1 MKTFKEKKS
10 AEQIYEGIKLA
21 HKINGHCSICYPC
34 LEKIKAEATKA
45 ERERNMNIVL
55 QFQGQVE
62 SDMMSGDIKTGLIG
76 SCIELRKRI
85 K

>member
-34 LEKIKAEATKA
+34 LESIKAEATKA
-45 ERERNMNIVL
+45 ERERCMNILMEFQQEFRVAALATVL
-55 QFQGQVE
+55 E
-62 SDMMSGDIKTGLIG
+62 IK
-76 SCIELRKRI
+76 KRL